1 MDALLVTEE
10 VESQT
15 PMPNTHAKSPSQ
27 TSMSKHPLNSA
38 VRLLLEIAAIV
49 TFGIWGY
56 HQSETGLGI
65 LLAILLP
72 LGFAVLWGV
81 FAVRDDPSR
90 SGKTVVQT
98 PGFLRLIL
106 ELALFGAAAWMIL
119 DLDYSLIA
127 LIFGLTAVIHYFV
140 SFDRIAWLLK
150 QK

>member
-1 MDALLVTEE
+1 
-10 VESQT
+10 
-15 PMPNTHAKSPSQ
+15 
-27 TSMSKHPLNSA
+27 MSIHLLNSA
-38 VRLLLEIAAIV
+38 VRLLLEITAIV

-56 HQSETGLGI
+56 HQSETGLRI

-90 SGKTVVQT
+90 SGKTVIQT
-98 PGFLRLIL
+98 PGIIRLLL
-106 ELALFGAAAWMIL
+106 ELGLFGAAAWMLL
-119 DLDYSLIA
+119 DLDYTLIA
-127 LIFGLTAVIHYFV
+127 LILGLTVVIHYFV

>member
-1 MDALLVTEE
+1 
-10 VESQT
+10 
-15 PMPNTHAKSPSQ
+15 
-27 TSMSKHPLNSA
+27 MSIHPLNSA
-38 VRLLLEIAAIV
+38 VRLLLEITALV

-56 HQSETGLGI
+56 HQSESGIRI

-98 PGFLRLIL
+98 PGIIRLLL
-106 ELALFGAAAWMIL
+106 ELGLFGAAAWMLL
-119 DLDYSLIA
+119 DLNHSLIA
-127 LIFGLTAVIHYFV
+127 LIFGLAVSIHYIL
-140 SFDRIAWLLK
+140 SYKRIAWLQK

>member
-1 MDALLVTEE
+1 
-10 VESQT
+10 
-15 PMPNTHAKSPSQ
+15 
-27 TSMSKHPLNSA
+27 MSKHPLNSA
-38 VRLLLEIAAIV
+38 VRLLLELTAIV
-49 TFGIWGY
+49 SFGIWGY
-56 HQSETGLGI
+56 HQSETGIRI

-72 LGFAVLWGV
+72 LGFALLWGV
-81 FAVRDDPSR
+81 FAVKDDPSR

-98 PGFLRLIL
+98 PGILRLIL
-106 ELALFGAAAWMIL
+106 ELGLFGAAAWMIL